1 MKGRVFVPLSTSEQA
16 GRSRGLDPKSAAVP
30 GVAVATTSQLAAD
43 APAEIADAVAHPRIH
58 LKIDEA
64 GDGLAI
70 EPGVDLPATDID
82 VVLLDTLNMYFGGV
96 GAVVHDTKSE
106 FDVAVDPRR
115 EGDTFIVRAN

>member
-1 MKGRVFVPLSTSEQA
+1 MKGRVFGPLSTSEQA
-16 GRSRGLDPKSAAVP
+16 GRSRGLEPKSAAVP
-30 GVAVATTSQLAAD
+30 GVAVATTSQLA
-43 APAEIADAVAHPRIH
+43 ADAVAHPRIH